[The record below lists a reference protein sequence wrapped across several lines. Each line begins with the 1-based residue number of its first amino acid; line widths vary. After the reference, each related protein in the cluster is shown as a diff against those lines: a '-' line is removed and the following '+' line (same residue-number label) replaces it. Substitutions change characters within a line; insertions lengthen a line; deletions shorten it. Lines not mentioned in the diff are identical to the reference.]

1 MNKTIVSAYLL
12 VAIATTSA
20 SAKDVPKISNTISAS
35 QEKNKVEI
43 AQLPDAVKKTSGT
56 EINKT

>member
-35 QEKNKVEI
+35 QEKNRVEI
-43 AQLPDAVKKTSGT
+43 DQLLDAVKKKLGT
-56 EINKT
+56 KTNKT

>member
-1 MNKTIVSAYLL
+1 MNKTIVSAFLL

-35 QEKNKVEI
+35 QEKNRVEI
-43 AQLPDAVKKTSGT
+43 DQLLDAVKKKLGT
-56 EINKT
+56 KTNKT